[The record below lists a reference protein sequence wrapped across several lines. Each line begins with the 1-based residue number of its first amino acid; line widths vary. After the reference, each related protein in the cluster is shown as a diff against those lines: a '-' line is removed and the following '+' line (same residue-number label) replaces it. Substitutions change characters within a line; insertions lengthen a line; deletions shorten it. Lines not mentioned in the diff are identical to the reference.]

1 MPTSRLIWF
10 NENKCFL
17 QFYLGLEHK
26 QDKVLNINKIW
37 QLAAK
42 VFPSSMFRPRSDSF
56 NSEMICRKRHFHY
69 MSFRHTDLIL
79 TIFSIL
85 YWFFPSVVS
94 IHAFLS
100 FRIMTIDSMFFLW
113 QQIELWKL
121 NIVFSS
127 LLLAF
132 RRGFG
137 KWDLLWMFKVLILLS
152 PFKGVR

>member
-1 MPTSRLIWF
+1 MPTSRLIRF

-26 QDKVLNINKIW
+26 QDKALNINKIW

-69 MSFRHTDLIL
+69 VSFRHTDLIL

-85 YWFFPSVVS
+85 YWFFPSVDLFQSMHFWVFELWLS
-94 IHAFLS
+94 ILCFSFDSKLNYESLILS
-100 FRIMTIDSMFFLW
+100 FQAFCKHFEGIWKMRFIM
-113 QQIELWKL
+113 
-121 NIVFSS
+121 NV
-127 LLLAF
+127 
-132 RRGFG
+132 
-137 KWDLLWMFKVLILLS
+137 
-152 PFKGVR
+152 

>member
-26 QDKVLNINKIW
+26 QDKALNINKIW

-69 MSFRHTDLIL
+69 VSNIDH
-79 TIFSIL
+79 IFYSLLVFSLRWSI
-85 YWFFPSVVS
+85 S

-132 RRGFG
+132 RKGFG